1 MRYLK
6 HKYLYAFTL
15 FLFIAVTAGYSQED
29 VKLTKSVKDKLLKW
43 KNPLTDWSHIGK
55 IRLDSVRR
63 KTGQAMLKLYYAPA
77 LSYYPLR
84 EENVIGMQTSVK
96 SALGRKY
103 RKYELEIYSNGFNIE
118 QLVPNIYRR
127 SFPIDSS
134 RIHSP
139 DPSEPILVRN
149 LEAPIPSNGL
159 YGRSIALWHSHGY
172 FFEMTLD
179 RWEWQRARL
188 FGTVEDISVM
198 GYVLPYLTEMLE
210 NAGAN
215 VFLPRERDTQ
225 INEVIVDND
234 KSTGNSEVVI
244 HPSANPEKAGEG
256 FLLTDT
262 LFTGTNPFRNG
273 TSVRIKN
280 DSAIYV
286 PDIPEDGDYAVS
298 VSYPLLPGNSAGVR
312 YTVYHSGGRSQYLVN
327 QTIGGKTWIYLGKFH
342 FRKGKN
348 SSSGSVVIGS
358 GIPDNGMIGL
368 DAVRFGG
375 GMGNVARRPSQEI
388 IANQRSVNETADAD
402 KVNGSLPASQFRWK
416 VSGKPRFVEGSRY
429 WLQYAGMPDTMV
441 FSPNSYRNDYNDD
454 YQSRGMWVNYLMSS
468 PSVSE
473 GRQKGL
479 GIPLDLSLAFHTDAG
494 VTPNDSIIG
503 TLAIY
508 STASDNGKFPDGS
521 SRMASRDLS
530 DIIQTQIINDL
541 QLQYYPEWTRRGI
554 WDRPYAEARRPNV
567 PSMLLELLSHQNK
580 ADQRFGL
587 DPRFRFAVSRAVYK
601 GMVKYFSYVENR
613 KLAIEPLAVT
623 HFAITPLGGKRIILS
638 WEPVIDSLE
647 PSSVPVRYRIYK
659 RSGDGGFDNGA
670 IINTTSFE
678 TELDTYNMV
687 YGFKVAA
694 LNEGGES
701 FCSEVLSVGLTGGG
715 DSPVLIVN
723 GFDRICGP
731 EWFDEGKM
739 AGVAWWKDRGVADH
753 YEISQVGDQYDFDR
767 KSAWLDDD
775 APGWGASWADME
787 GKVIPGN
794 TFDFSALHGRAILA
808 AGRSFFSVSEE
819 FFISGKFNPTG
830 IKTLDL
836 LFGEE
841 KTTPAFIDP
850 EKSDFKIY
858 TPELMKRIETL
869 SEAGAN
875 IFISG
880 AYIGSDIYPV
890 GDSSAFKFAK
900 KYLHFT
906 HRTAHAVNDGKAYAT
921 DYAYPEF
928 TGTIGFNPGY
938 SPAIYSVESPDAIEA
953 SGKGAKTIMRYTQ
966 NNTSAG
972 VAYSGSNRTV
982 AIGFPFETIKS
993 ENERN
998 ALMKQV
1004 LNFLE
1009 K

>member
-1 MRYLK
+1 MT
-6 HKYLYAFTL
+6 F
-15 FLFIAVTAGYSQED
+15 FLCTASIAVYPQENA
-29 VKLTKSVKDKLLKW
+29 KLTKSVKGKLLRW
-43 KNPLTDWSHIGK
+43 ENPLTEWSHIGK
-55 IRLDSVRR
+55 IKLDSVRQEH
-63 KTGQAMLKLYYAPA
+63 GISLLKLYYAPS
-77 LSYYPLR
+77 LSYYPFR
-84 EENVIGMQTSVK
+84 EESVLAMQSSLK

-103 RKYELEIYSNGFNIE
+103 RKFGLEMYSGGYRLE
-118 QLVPNIYRR
+118 QLVPNIYRK
-127 SFPIDSS
+127 SIPIDPS
-134 RIHSP
+134 RIHAP
-139 DPSEPILVRN
+139 DPSKPILVRN
-149 LEAPIPSNGL
+149 LESPIPSSGL
-159 YGRSIALWHSHGY
+159 YGKSIALWHSHGY

-215 VFLPRERDTQ
+215 VFLPRERDVQTM
-225 INEVIVDND
+225 EVIVDND
-234 KSTGNSEVVI
+234 RSTGNSEVVI
-244 HPSANPEKAGEG
+244 HPSTVPENAGEG
-256 FLLTDT
+256 FILTDT
-262 LFTGTNPFRNG
+262 LYSNTNPFRNG
-273 TSVRIKN
+273 TSLRIRN
-280 DSAIYV
+280 DSAVYI
-286 PDIPEDGDYAVS
+286 PDIPDDGDYAVS
-298 VSYPLLPGNSAGVR
+298 VSYPLLTGNSAGVK
-312 YTVYHSGGRSQYLVN
+312 YTVYHSGGKSEYLVN

-348 SSSGSVVIGS
+348 SASGSVVVGP

-388 IANQRSVNETADAD
+388 ISNQRSVNETAAAD
-402 KVNGSLPASQFRWK
+402 KVSGALPASMFRWK
-416 VSGKPRFVEGSRY
+416 ISGKPRFVEGSRY
-429 WLQYAGMPDTMV
+429 WLQYAGMPDTLV
-441 FSPNSYRNDYNDD
+441 FSPNSYKNDYNDD

-468 PSVSE
+468 PMAE
-473 GRQKGL
+473 KGQQKGL
-479 GIPLDLSLAFHTDAG
+479 GIPLDLSIAFHTDAG

-530 DIIQTQIINDL
+530 DIIQTQIISDL
-541 QLQYYPEWTRRGI
+541 RLQYNPEWTRRGI

-567 PSMLLELLSHQNK
+567 PALLLELLSHQNQ

-601 GMVKYFSYVENR
+601 GMVKYMSYVENR
-613 KLAIEPLAVT
+613 TLAIEPLAVT
-623 HFAITPLGGKRIILS
+623 HFAITPLGGKRIRLS
-638 WEPVIDSLE
+638 WEPAVDSLE
-647 PSSVPVRYRIYK
+647 PSSVPDRYRVYK
-659 RSGDGGFDNGA
+659 RTGDGGFDNGT
-670 IINTTSFE
+670 IVGSTTFE
-678 TELDTYNMV
+678 TELDSYNIV

-694 LNEGGES
+694 LNQGGES
-701 FCSEVLSVGLTGGG
+701 FGSEVLSAGVAEGG
-715 DSPVLIVN
+715 SLPVLIVN
-723 GFDRICGP
+723 GFDRISGP
-731 EWFDEGKM
+731 EWFDEGRM
-739 AGVAWWKDRGVADH
+739 AGVAWWKDRGVADK

-794 TFDFSALHGRAILA
+794 TFDYPGVHGKAILA
-808 AGRSFFSVSEE
+808 SGRSFYSVSDE
-819 FFISGKFNPTG
+819 FFTSVKFNPSEART
-830 IKTLDL
+830 IDII
-836 LFGEE
+836 FGEE
-841 KTTPAFIDP
+841 KSTPSFINP
-850 EKSDFKIY
+850 GKSDYKIY
-858 TPELMKRIETL
+858 TPEFMKKIEGL
-869 SEAGAN
+869 SESGVN

-890 GDSSAFKFAK
+890 GDSAAFKFAK

-921 DYAYPEF
+921 DYAFPDF
-928 TGTIGFNPGY
+928 TGTADFNSGF

-972 VAYSGSNRTV
+972 VAYSGSTHTV
-982 AIGFPFETIKS
+982 VIGFPFETIKS
-993 ENERN
+993 ETERN
-998 ALMKQV
+998 TLMKQI

-1009 K
+1009 KR

>member
-1 MRYLK
+1 MSYFK
-6 HKYLYAFTL
+6 HKSLYAIII
-15 FLFIAVTAGYSQED
+15 FLFIAVSSGYSQENA
-29 VKLTKSVKDKLLKW
+29 KLTKSVNHKLLKW
-43 KNPLTDWSHIGK
+43 KNPLSEWSHIGK
-55 IRLDSVRR
+55 IKLDSVRENR
-63 KTGQAMLKLYYAPA
+63 EPDTLKFFYAPS

-84 EENVIGMQTSVK
+84 EENVIAMESSVR
-96 SALGRKY
+96 SVLGRKY
-103 RKYELEIYSNGFNIE
+103 RKYGLEIYSNGFNIE

-127 SFPIDSS
+127 LFAIDSS
-134 RIHSP
+134 RIHPP
-139 DPSEPILVRN
+139 DPSSPILVRN

-172 FFEMTLD
+172 FFEMSLD

-198 GYVLPYLTEMLE
+198 GYVLPYLTQMLE

-225 INEVIVDND
+225 VNEVIVDND

-244 HPSANPEKAGEG
+244 HPSARPEKAGEG
-256 FLLTDT
+256 FVITDT

-273 TSVRIKN
+273 TSLTIKN
-280 DSAIYV
+280 DSALYI

-298 VSYPLLPGNSAGVR
+298 VSYPSIAGSSTGVR
-312 YTVYHSGGRSQYLVN
+312 YTVYHSGGRTEYLVN
-327 QTIGGKTWIYLGKFH
+327 QTIGARTWIYLGKFH

-348 SSSGSVVIGS
+348 SATGSVIVGP
-358 GIPDNGMIGL
+358 GMPDNGLIGL

-388 IANQRSVNETADAD
+388 IANQRSVNETAPAD
-402 KVNGSLPASQFRWK
+402 KLNGALPASQFRWK

-429 WLQYAGMPDTMV
+429 WLQYAGMPDSLV
-441 FSPNSYRNDYNDD
+441 FSPNYYKNDYNDD
-454 YQSRGMWVNYLMSS
+454 YQSRGMWVNYLLSS
-468 PSVSE
+468 PSGE
-473 GRQKGL
+473 NGQPKGL

-503 TLAIY
+503 SLAIY

-530 DIIQTQIINDL
+530 DIIQTQIVNDL
-541 QLQYYPEWTRRGI
+541 HLQFNPNWTRRGI

-567 PSMLLELLSHQNK
+567 PAMLLELLSHQNQ

-601 GMVKYFSYVENR
+601 GMVKYLSYVENR
-613 KLAIEPLAVT
+613 ELAIEPLAVT
-623 HFAITPLGGKRIILS
+623 HFAITPLGGKRIRLT
-638 WEPVIDSLE
+638 WEPAVDSLE
-647 PSSVPVRYRIYK
+647 PSSVPDRYRVFK
-659 RSGDGGFDNGA
+659 RTGDGGFDNGTIVSTA
-670 IINTTSFE
+670 SFE
-678 TELDTYNMV
+678 TELDNYNMV
-687 YGFKVAA
+687 YSFKVAA
-694 LNEGGES
+694 LNQGGES
-701 FCSEVLSVGLTGGG
+701 FSSEVLSVGLKEG
-715 DSPVLIVN
+715 DSSPVLIVN
-723 GFDRICGP
+723 GFDRISGP

-753 YEISQVGDQYDFDR
+753 FEISQVGDQYDFER

-775 APGWGASWADME
+775 APGWGASSADME

-794 TFDFSALHGRAILA
+794 TFDYTITHGSAVLA
-808 AGRSFFSVSEE
+808 AGRSFYSVSDEYFTSE
-819 FFISGKFNPTG
+819 KFDASAV
-830 IKTLDL
+830 KTVDL
-836 LFGEE
+836 IFGEE
-841 KTTPAFIDP
+841 KSVPLFIDP
-850 EKSDFKIY
+850 KRSDFKIY
-858 TPELMKRIETL
+858 TPEFMERIKGLTD
-869 SEAGAN
+869 AGGD

-880 AYIGSDIYPV
+880 AYIGSEIFPV

-921 DYAYPEF
+921 DYAFPDF
-928 TGTIGFNPGY
+928 TGTTEFNSGF
-938 SPAIYSVESPDAIEA
+938 STLIYSVESPDAIEA
-953 SGKGAKTIMRYTQ
+953 SGKGAKTIMRYSQ

-998 ALMKQV
+998 ALMKQI
-1004 LNFLE
+1004 LKFLE